1 MKKNL
6 HQMLRGLWIAMM
18 VLIGFAAALPVI
30 SAEKKES
37 MEVRLQRLED
47 CEEIRQLLTD
57 YGQYLDKRD
66 FASFSRLFA
75 EQDGQWIGGMGKAKG
90 RQAIRKL
97 MEDTIGRD
105 TTGKIG
111 GPNYHLFANEKI
123 NVKGNEAQAVTKWIF
138 FVQNDSKQ
146 PQPFYLGHY
155 EDLLVREHG
164 RWKFLK
170 RVVYGD
176 IPADDPLSR

>member
-1 MKKNL
+1 MSKSL
-6 HQMLRGLWIAMM
+6 HQILWGVCIVTT
-18 VLIGFAAALPVI
+18 VLSGFLAALRV
-30 SAEKKES
+30 KES
-37 MEVRLQRLED
+37 VEVRLRRLED
-47 CEEIRQLLTD
+47 CEEIRQLLTN
-57 YGQYLDKRD
+57 YGRYLDRRD
-66 FASFSRLFA
+66 FDSFSRLFA
-75 EQDGQWIGGMGKAKG
+75 EKEGEWIGGMGRAKG
-90 RQAIRKL
+90 RQAIGTL
-97 MEDTIGRD
+97 MEDTIGHD

-111 GPNYHLFANEKI
+111 GPNYHLFTNEMI
-123 NVKGNEAQAVTKWIF
+123 NVNGNEAQAITKWMF
-138 FVQNDSKQ
+138 VVQNGSKQ